1 MPWPPAACPSR
12 HVAMRTGLHYTT
24 IIRLKYGRREP
35 TLCTLLA
42 LLTLF
47 GVEEAA

>member
-1 MPWPPAACPSR
+1 MAARRLSSR

-24 IIRLKYGRREP
+24 VIRLKYGRREP
-35 TLCTLLA
+35 TLSTLLA

-47 GVEEAA
+47 GVEEVAA